1 MLRGKTGFG
10 GTTPCAQTAGERI
23 FYEEFQNPVN
33 LLLNGDYKPKPLFF
47 GANSHEGSF
56 IYQGIH
62 NKDLQLKVSGKL
74 FHFQFCIVGS

>member
-10 GTTPCAQTAGERI
+10 GTTPCAQTAGERM

-33 LLLNGDYKPKPLFF
+33 MLLNGQYKPKPLFF

-56 IYQGIH
+56 IYQSM
-62 NKDLQLKVSGKL
+62 NTKDSRLTVYDML
-74 FHFQFCIVGS
+74 FHLIFSFA

>member
-33 LLLNGDYKPKPLFF
+33 MLLNGDYKPKPLFF

-56 IYQGIH
+56 IYQSM
-62 NKDLQLKVSGKL
+62 NNRDTRLTVYDML
-74 FHFQFCIVGS
+74 FQFIFSFA

>member
-33 LLLNGDYKPKPLFF
+33 MLLNGDYNPKPLFF

-56 IYQGIH
+56 IYQSM
-62 NKDLQLKVSGKL
+62 NNRDTRLTVYDML
-74 FHFQFCIVGS
+74 FQFIFSFA